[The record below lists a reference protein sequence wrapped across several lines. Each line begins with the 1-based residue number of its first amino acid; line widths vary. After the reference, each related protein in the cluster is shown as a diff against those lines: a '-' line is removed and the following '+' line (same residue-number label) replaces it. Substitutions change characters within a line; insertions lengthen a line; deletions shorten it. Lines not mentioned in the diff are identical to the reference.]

1 MPDDASLAEQP
12 SLVTMS
18 ATATRWELARVVWGL
33 AWPVILTFSLE
44 SMVGLVDMLMVGRL
58 GAAAVAGVG
67 VGTQIL
73 GAVDVVIIAIS
84 TGTLALVARHIG
96 ARERRRAE
104 EVLLQSLYI
113 VGAIS
118 IVTAGVACFFAADLV
133 RFFGV
138 EDDVLREGTAFTQR
152 LMFGVPAAGV
162 FIVTASALRGAGDT
176 RTPLLIGITMNIV
189 NVIGNYILIFGKLGV
204 PAMGVGGSAI
214 ASVIAFSTGAAL
226 SIVVLVQRWSALN
239 LYGLSL
245 RPRVAEMRRV
255 LSIGFP
261 TAIEQALMQ
270 VGFILYLAIA
280 ARYGTAAVA
289 AYFIGVRILALS
301 FLPGF
306 GFSAAASTLVGQN
319 LGAQR
324 PDGAERSGWEA
335 NRLAMVMMSIAGA
348 IIFFMARP
356 IAETFIDDPSVI
368 AAAVT
373 FIRVLAACQ
382 PLMAADFTLGGAL
395 RGAGDTTFPLLT
407 VIIAFYGARLGFAYC
422 AAAIFSLSLPWVWS
436 ALFGDYI
443 ARASLKAWRF
453 QSGRWKTIKV

>member
-1 MPDDASLAEQP
+1 MANDASFVERP
-12 SLVTMS
+12 SLVAMS
-18 ATATRWELARVVWGL
+18 ATATRWELARIVWGL

-44 SMVGLVDMLMVGRL
+44 SLVGLVDMLMVGRL

-96 ARERRRAE
+96 AQERRRAE
-104 EVLLQSLYI
+104 QILLQSLYL
-113 VGAIS
+113 VGIIS
-118 IVTAGVACFFAADLV
+118 VIAAGTASIFATELV
-133 RFFGV
+133 HFFGV
-138 EDDVLREGTAFTQR
+138 DEHVLVEGTAFTRR

-176 RTPLLIGITMNIV
+176 RTPLLIGVGMNIV
-189 NVIGNYILIFGKLGV
+189 NVIGNYLLIFGKLGF
-204 PAMGVGGSAI
+204 PAMGVKGSAT
-214 ASVIAFSTGAAL
+214 ASVTAFSFGAVM
-226 SIVVLVQRWSALN
+226 SIAVLIQRWSALT
-239 LYGLSL
+239 LHGLSL
-245 RPRVAEMRRV
+245 RVRIADVRRV

-261 TAIEQALMQ
+261 TAVEQLLMQ
-270 VGFILYLAIA
+270 VGFMLYLAIA

-289 AYFIGVRILALS
+289 AYFIGVRITALS

-335 NRLAMVMMSIAGA
+335 NRLAMLLMSAAGA
-348 IIFFMARP
+348 VIFLLARP
-356 IAETFIDDPSVI
+356 IANAFIDD
-368 AAAVT
+368 AAVIDDAVM

-407 VIIAFYGARLGFAYC
+407 VIVAFYGARLGFAYS
-422 AAAIFSLSLPWVWS
+422 AAAIFSLGLPWVWS

-443 ARASLKAWRF
+443 ARATLKAWRF
-453 QSGRWKTIKV
+453 QSGRWKTIRV

>member
-1 MPDDASLAEQP
+1 MERDASSIERP
-12 SLVTMS
+12 SLVAMS

-44 SMVGLVDMLMVGRL
+44 SLVGLVDMLMVGRL
-58 GAAAVAGVG
+58 GAACVAGVG

-96 ARERRRAE
+96 AAERRRAE

-113 VGAIS
+113 VGVIS
-118 IVTAGVACFFAADLV
+118 MVTAGAAGVWATALV
-133 RFFGV
+133 RLFGV
-138 EDDVLREGTAFTQR
+138 DADVLREGTAFTQR
-152 LMFGVPAAGV
+152 LMFAVPAAGV

-176 RTPLLIGITMNIV
+176 RTPLLIGLLMNVV
-189 NVIGNYILIFGKLGV
+189 NVIGNYVLIFGKLGF
-204 PAMGVGGSAI
+204 PALGVTGSAT
-214 ASVIAFSTGAAL
+214 ASVIALSTGATV
-226 SIVVLVQRWSALN
+226 SITVLIQRWSVLS
-239 LYGLSL
+239 LHGLSL
-245 RPRVAEMRRV
+245 WPRLTEVRRV

-261 TAIEQALMQ
+261 TAIEQLLMQ
-270 VGFILYLAIA
+270 VGFMLYLAIA

-306 GFSAAASTLVGQN
+306 GFSAAASTLVGQH
-319 LGAQR
+319 LGAKR

-335 NRLAMVMMSIAGA
+335 NRLAMVLMSAAGA
-348 IIFFMARP
+348 VIFVAARP
-356 IAETFIDDPSVI
+356 IAEAFINDPAVI
-368 AAAVT
+368 ADAVT

-395 RGAGDTTFPLLT
+395 RGAGDTTFPLVT
-407 VIIAFYGARLGFAYC
+407 VIIAFYGARLGFAYT
-422 AAAIFSLSLPWVWS
+422 AAAVFSLSLPWVWS

-443 ARASLKAWRF
+443 ARATLKAWRF

>member
-1 MPDDASLAEQP
+1 
-12 SLVTMS
+12 MS
-18 ATATRWELARVVWGL
+18 ATATRWELARIVWGL

-44 SMVGLVDMLMVGRL
+44 SLVGLVDMLMVGRL

-113 VGAIS
+113 VGVFS
-118 IVTAGVACFFAADLV
+118 VVTAGTACVYAVDLV
-133 RFFGV
+133 RLFGV
-138 EDDVLREGTAFTQR
+138 DHDVLREGTAFTQR

-176 RTPLLIGITMNIV
+176 RTPLLIGILMNVV
-189 NVIGNYILIFGKLGV
+189 NVIGNYVLIFGKAGV
-204 PAMGVGGSAI
+204 PAMGVSGSAI
-214 ASVIAFSTGAAL
+214 ASVIALSTGAVA
-226 SIVVLVQRWSALN
+226 SIAVLVQRWSILS
-239 LYGLSL
+239 LHGLSL
-245 RPRVAEMRRV
+245 RPRIALVRRV

-261 TAIEQALMQ
+261 TAVEQLLMQ
-270 VGFILYLAIA
+270 VGFMLYLTIA

-335 NRLAMVMMSIAGA
+335 NRLAMLLMSAAGLV
-348 IIFFMARP
+348 IFVLAQP
-356 IAETFIDDPSVI
+356 IAEAFIDDPAVI
-368 AAAVT
+368 ADAVT

-395 RGAGDTTFPLLT
+395 RGAGDTTFPLVT
-407 VIIAFYGARLGFAYC
+407 VIIAFYGARLGFAYG
-422 AAAIFSLSLPWVWS
+422 AAAIFSLGLPWVWS

-443 ARASLKAWRF
+443 LRATLKAWRF